1 MSAFY
6 LIHAAMSIVQNKKA
20 FHDYFIEEK
29 YEAGMVLE
37 GWEVKAIREGKVQ
50 LKEAYVI
57 IRNGELYLIGSHI
70 SPLKTASTHILPDP
84 TRTRKLLLHSE
95 EIRRLVGKVE
105 RAGYTLV
112 PLDMH
117 YKSGRVKLEVGLAK
131 GKKQHDK
138 RESEKQKEWERTK
151 QRLMRSR

>member
-1 MSAFY
+1 
-6 LIHAAMSIVQNKKA
+6 MSIVQNKKA

-70 SPLKTASTHILPDP
+70 SPLKAASTHILPDP
-84 TRTRKLLLHSE
+84 TRTRKLLLHGE
-95 EIRRLVGKVE
+95 EIRRLIGKVE